1 MYSDRNYLVEKEA
14 GQCLEKVRGN
24 GGGWSKVGTG
34 RFLKYHEAKP
44 SEHRGPDAGGAGA
57 VVGAHGSSFHLLP
70 CSSRNRKQGR
80 EKRGRAAGGGAGS
93 LRRERRCERV
103 IQESQ
108 EWRTRRNG
116 LWCPGSDGSPCIIG
130 GHGYAVRLCFSV
142 AKFTGTEETEH
153 WI

>member
-1 MYSDRNYLVEKEA
+1 MFCFVAYKVGEIIACFFSDRNYLVEKEA
-14 GQCLEKVRGN
+14 GPCLEKVRGD

-80 EKRGRAAGGGAGS
+80 EKRGRAAAGGAGS
-93 LRRERRCERV
+93 LYNRH
-103 IQESQ
+103 QLLLLQ
-108 EWRTRRNG
+108 WRKGPRQG
-116 LWCPGSDGSPCIIG
+116 D
-130 GHGYAVRLCFSV
+130 
-142 AKFTGTEETEH
+142 
-153 WI
+153 